1 MRKRVIWIVTLL
13 LTGVCIMTGCDP
25 IYPTGEL
32 RVEKMQPLSQGAS
45 MNIEIIYPST
55 EGTLGYV
62 LGWKEQCV
70 EIISGDDIISVSG
83 LTITGLK
90 SSVASIKVSA
100 TTVISDED
108 IASGHEEKVYSVVT
122 EVKVE

>member
-45 MNIEIIYPST
+45 MNIEIIYPNTGGSI
-55 EGTLGYV
+55 V
-62 LGWKEQCV
+62 LGWKEQYV

-90 SSVASIKVSA
+90 SGVASIKVSA
-100 TTVISDED
+100 TTIISDED

>member
-1 MRKRVIWIVTLL
+1 MMKRAILLISLL
-13 LTGVCIMTGCDP
+13 LTGLYIMTGCDP
-25 IYPTGEL
+25 VYPTGEL
-32 RVEKMQPLSQGAS
+32 RVEKMQPLSPGDSA
-45 MNIEIIYPST
+45 NIEIIYPNIGGSI
-55 EGTLGYV
+55 V

-90 SSVASIKVSA
+90 SGTASIKINA
-100 TTVISDED
+100 TTIISDESF
-108 IASGHEEKVYSVVT
+108 ASGYGEKVYSIVM

>member
-45 MNIEIIYPST
+45 MNIEIIYPNTGGSI
-55 EGTLGYV
+55 V
-62 LGWKEQCV
+62 LGWKGQYV

-90 SSVASIKVSA
+90 SGVASIKVSA
-100 TTVISDED
+100 TTVISDESF
-108 IASGHEEKVYSVVT
+108 AAGYEEKVYSVVT
-122 EVKVE
+122 EVKVEQ

>member
-45 MNIEIIYPST
+45 MNIEIIYPNTGGSI
-55 EGTLGYV
+55 V
-62 LGWKEQCV
+62 LGWKEQYV

-100 TTVISDED
+100 TTIISDED

>member
-45 MNIEIIYPST
+45 MNIEIIYPNTGGSI
-55 EGTLGYV
+55 V

-90 SSVASIKVSA
+90 SGVASIKVSA
-100 TTVISDED
+100 TTVISDESF
-108 IASGHEEKVYSVVT
+108 AAGYEEKVYSVVT

>member
-45 MNIEIIYPST
+45 MNIEIIYPNTGGSI
-55 EGTLGYV
+55 V
-62 LGWKEQCV
+62 LGWKEQYV

-90 SSVASIKVSA
+90 SGVASIKVSA
-100 TTVISDED
+100 TTIISDED
-108 IASGHEEKVYSVVT
+108 IASGHE
-122 EVKVE
+122 

>member
-45 MNIEIIYPST
+45 MNIEIIYPNTGGSI
-55 EGTLGYV
+55 V
-62 LGWKEQCV
+62 LGWKEQYV

-90 SSVASIKVSA
+90 SGVASIKVSA
-100 TTVISDED
+100 TTVISDESF
-108 IASGHEEKVYSVVT
+108 AAGYEEKVYSVVT
-122 EVKVE
+122 EVKVEQ

>member
-1 MRKRVIWIVTLL
+1 
-13 LTGVCIMTGCDP
+13 MTGCDP

-45 MNIEIIYPST
+45 MNIEIIYPNTGGSI
-55 EGTLGYV
+55 V
-62 LGWKEQCV
+62 LGWKEQYV

-90 SSVASIKVSA
+90 SGVASIKVSA

>member
-1 MRKRVIWIVTLL
+1 
-13 LTGVCIMTGCDP
+13 MTGCDP

-45 MNIEIIYPST
+45 MNIEIIYPNTGGSI
-55 EGTLGYV
+55 V
-62 LGWKEQCV
+62 LGWKEQYV

-90 SSVASIKVSA
+90 SGVASIKVSA
-100 TTVISDED
+100 TTIISDED

>member
-45 MNIEIIYPST
+45 MNIEIIYPNTGGSI
-55 EGTLGYV
+55 V
-62 LGWKEQCV
+62 LGWKEQYV

-90 SSVASIKVSA
+90 SGVASIKVSA
-100 TTVISDED
+100 TTVISDESF
-108 IASGHEEKVYSVVT
+108 AAGYEEKVYSVVT

>member
-45 MNIEIIYPST
+45 MNIEIIYPNTGGSI
-55 EGTLGYV
+55 V
-62 LGWKEQCV
+62 LGWKEQYV

-90 SSVASIKVSA
+90 SGVASIKVSA

>member
-1 MRKRVIWIVTLL
+1 
-13 LTGVCIMTGCDP
+13 MTGCDP

-45 MNIEIIYPST
+45 MNIEIIYPNTGGSI
-55 EGTLGYV
+55 V
-62 LGWKEQCV
+62 LGWKEQYV

-90 SSVASIKVSA
+90 SGVASIKVSA
-100 TTVISDED
+100 TTIISDED
-108 IASGHEEKVYSVVT
+108 IASGYEEKVYSVVT

>member
-45 MNIEIIYPST
+45 VNIEIIYPNTGGSI
-55 EGTLGYV
+55 V
-62 LGWKEQCV
+62 LGWKEQYV

-90 SSVASIKVSA
+90 SGVASIKVSA
-100 TTVISDED
+100 TTVISDESF
-108 IASGHEEKVYSVVT
+108 AAGYEEKVYSVVT